1 MSENDLRK
9 LFQAAGH
16 AGPERDL
23 TDRIMARVAV
33 TRIADPTPVPPL
45 IGKRAWAGIAGV
57 AFLVVAVAAGLS
69 GAPAASPSLPYAQ
82 PISDWLGGLSLPEG
96 QWPQWVVGASV
107 LALFFAA
114 LVRRAERSVS
124 A

>member
-16 AGPERDL
+16 TGPERDL
-23 TDRIMARVAV
+23 TDRIIARVAV

-45 IGKRAWAGIAGV
+45 IGKRAWAGIAGT
-57 AFLVVAVAAGLS
+57 ALLVLAIAAGLS
-69 GAPAASPSLPYAQ
+69 GAPAATPTVPYAQ
-82 PISDWLGGLSLPEG
+82 PLIDWLGALRLPEG
-96 QWPQWVVGASV
+96 QWPQWVIGASG

-114 LVRRAERSVS
+114 LVRKAERNVP

>member
-33 TRIADPTPVPPL
+33 TRIADPTPVQPL
-45 IGKRAWAGIAGV
+45 IGKRAWAGIAGT
-57 AFLVVAVAAGLS
+57 ALLVLAIAAGLS
-69 GAPAASPSLPYAQ
+69 GAPAATPTVPYAQ
-82 PISDWLGGLSLPEG
+82 PLIDWLGALRLPEG
-96 QWPQWVVGASV
+96 QWPQWVIGASG

-114 LVRRAERSVS
+114 LVRKAERNVP

>member
-16 AGPERDL
+16 TGPERDL
-23 TDRIMARVAV
+23 TDRILARVAV
-33 TRIADPTPVPPL
+33 TRIADPTPVQPL
-45 IGKRAWAGIAGV
+45 IGKRAWAGIAGT
-57 AFLVVAVAAGLS
+57 ALLVLAIAAGLS
-69 GAPAASPSLPYAQ
+69 GAPAATPTVPYAQ
-82 PISDWLGGLSLPEG
+82 PLIDWLGALRLPEG
-96 QWPQWVVGASV
+96 QWPQWVIGASG

-114 LVRRAERSVS
+114 LVRKAERNVP